1 MKQKSVCLFFFN
13 RANEQTI
20 RDVQMHEAPTEQLPR
35 KDKTQEKSHRGF
47 PWLLEGTDKEDHSAF
62 QNIPK
67 YGRKHSKHKMSTR
80 QELQRSL

>member
-1 MKQKSVCLFFFN
+1 M
-13 RANEQTI
+13 
-20 RDVQMHEAPTEQLPR
+20 VQMSRQSEMFKCTKHLQSNFQA
-35 KDKTQEKSHRGF
+35 KDKTQEKSHRRF